1 MEAGFDYLL
10 ANRRFRLVRLA
21 MHKVGQNPLPYAGA
35 ALIAVGLT
43 GVLVGSLFF
52 FVFKKSTGELQEELT
67 AVASPAPQTFSQ
79 LSQTR
84 QATPG
89 PTLPV
94 VAVLPS
100 QPAEGSSTLAVT
112 DIAPHLASEAGLFPG
127 EDLKPS
133 YWPRSAAY
141 VPAPPLEDVIGDFQP
156 VTPAMVADAGRL
168 PAPTRLLIPSI
179 NVESDV
185 RQLRV
190 LSFGNSSAWETP
202 DNVVGHIPISANPGE
217 AGSTWLF
224 GHLESPIRGEGNVF
238 GQLPEIASKLRRGD
252 DVYAV
257 VDNGSEEY
265 LYRIVESKVVPQE
278 QLRLTD
284 DGNPQLFMVTCVPR
298 FIYDHRLVV
307 RGVLEGV
314 KSSL

>member
-35 ALIAVGLT
+35 ALIVLGLT

-52 FVFKKSTGELQEELT
+52 FVFEKSTEDLQEELA
-67 AVASPAPQTFSQ
+67 AVASPAPQNFSQ

-84 QATPG
+84 QASPG

-94 VAVLPS
+94 AAVLPS
-100 QPAEGSSTLAVT
+100 QPAEESSTRAVT
-112 DIAPHLASEAGLFPG
+112 DISPHLASEAGLFPG

-133 YWPRSAAY
+133 YWPQSAAY
-141 VPAPPLEDVIGDFQP
+141 VPAPPLEDVIGGFKP
-156 VTPAMVADAGRL
+156 VTPAMVADVGRL
-168 PAPTRLLIPSI
+168 PVPTRLLIPSI
-179 NVESDV
+179 DVESDV

-190 LSFGNSSAWETP
+190 LSFGNSNSWETP
-202 DNVVGHIPISANPGE
+202 DNVVGHIPVSANPGE

-238 GQLPEIASKLRRGD
+238 GQLPEIAAMLRRGD
-252 DVYAV
+252 DVYAM
-257 VDNGSEEY
+257 VDNGSQEY